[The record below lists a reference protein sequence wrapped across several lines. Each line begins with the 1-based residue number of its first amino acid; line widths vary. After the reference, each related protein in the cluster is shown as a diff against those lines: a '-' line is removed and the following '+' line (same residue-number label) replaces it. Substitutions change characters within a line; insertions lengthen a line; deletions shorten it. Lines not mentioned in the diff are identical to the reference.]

1 MKIGIA
7 GSFDSCDALITVI
20 ENDKLEIEIES
31 MLKISLKMKSKK
43 LLEQLYKA
51 LDLDKVKVICKDKG
65 ALNYTIRARL
75 LSAIARIV
83 MIMRRSLLFIPA
95 SKPAMLQNAEIFG
108 AE

>member
-31 MLKISLKMKSKK
+31 IVENQFKDEIEKVIRTTL
-43 LLEQLYKA
+43 QA
-51 LDLDKVKVICKDKG
+51 LDLDKVNVICKDKG

-75 LSAIARIV
+75 LSAIAR
-83 MIMRRSLLFIPA
+83 MSDD
-95 SKPAMLQNAEIFG
+95 NA
-108 AE
+108 